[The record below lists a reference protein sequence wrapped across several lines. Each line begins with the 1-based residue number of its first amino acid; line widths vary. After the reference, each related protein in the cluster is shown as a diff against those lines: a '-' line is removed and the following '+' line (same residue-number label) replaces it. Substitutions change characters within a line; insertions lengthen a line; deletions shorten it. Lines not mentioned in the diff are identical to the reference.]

1 MLPRS
6 LSSNLSRSLIRRSI
20 TTSPHL
26 ITPVPS
32 TTTNPNPIITESATI
47 PSPPSNPTTTTTNP
61 TPIETHFGFKNVPE
75 DQKEDMGAFL
85 ILIPLTVQVS
95 TKTARLFKQFAV
107 YSHPLLP
114 PTTS

>member
-26 ITPVPS
+26 ITPITTNPPS
-32 TTTNPNPIITESATI
+32 TTTTPSNPIITESHSI
-47 PSPPSNPTTTTTNP
+47 PTPNP

-75 DQKEDMGAFL
+75 DQKEDMGTFG
-85 ILIPLTVQVS
+85 
-95 TKTARLFKQFAV
+95 
-107 YSHPLLP
+107 
-114 PTTS
+114 